1 MPELFIEYRP
11 GVFIQLTQG
20 AALVLV
26 ASRELLQIE
35 VSGAIAIGSLFH
47 GFGESRFL
55 FVRMSVSRVKVDH
68 CVKTDAIAEVVSRFL

>member
-26 ASRELLQIE
+26 ASRELLEIQ
-35 VSGAIAIGSLFH
+35 VGGTIGSLLY
-47 GFGESRFL
+47 GFGESRFH

-68 CVKTDAIAEVVSRFL
+68 CVKTDALAEVVRRFL